1 MYTHDLKTWMHLE
14 FLDGRI
20 GIVLRGVSWD
30 EKLVAD
36 IVVFPSANTWMEM
49 DEVGNGKYK
58 VVKIIEAR
66 PFALSRMFKL
76 VEPTIKNGYSTI
88 YTDHE
93 AIDQRKSARNRIKE
107 LEKELNE
114 LKVIAG
120 E

>member
-49 DEVGNGKYK
+49 DEV
-58 VVKIIEAR
+58 
-66 PFALSRMFKL
+66 
-76 VEPTIKNGYSTI
+76 
-88 YTDHE
+88 
-93 AIDQRKSARNRIKE
+93 
-107 LEKELNE
+107 
-114 LKVIAG
+114 
-120 E
+120 

>member
-1 MYTHDLKTWMHLE
+1 MHLE

-30 EKLVAD
+30 EKAVIAD
-36 IVVFPSANTWMEM
+36 IVVFPSANTWMKLS
-49 DEVGNGKYK
+49 EVGEGKYK

-93 AIDQRKSARNRIKE
+93 AIDQRKNARNRIKE